1 MGWFVMVVS
10 LITALVIG
18 DLQQQ
23 QRVDLQ
29 ENRQESGQL
38 WASQMLALANAIN
51 DVRYITGQE
60 NGTIPVSQ
68 LPLSFTPAP
77 RIQYQ
82 LLQGRLWVW
91 MPEQEGL
98 VVALRK
104 RSRGS
109 ALIGVMRNNQLT
121 WLSGVTPSLTPPAGI
136 TEGSVIYLN

>member
-1 MGWFVMVVS
+1 MGWFVMVIG

-29 ENRQESGQL
+29 ESRLESGQL
-38 WASQMLALANAIN
+38 WASQMLSLANAIN
-51 DVRYITGQE
+51 DVRYVTGQAD
-60 NGTIPVSQ
+60 GTIPVSQ
-68 LPLSFTPAP
+68 LALSFTPDT
-77 RIQYQ
+77 RIQHQ
-82 LLQGRLWVW
+82 LLRGRLWVW

-98 VVALRK
+98 VVALRN

-109 ALIGVMRNNQLT
+109 ALIGVMRNGQLT
-121 WLSGVTPSLTPPAGI
+121 WLSDVAPSLIPPSGI